1 MSWLFGSKPKLT
13 PKEQVR
19 EWSSGLKKEIRTLDR
34 ERAKIEREEQKTVI
48 EIKKMAKQGHSAALK
63 TMAKSLLKSQATRN
77 RMLEA
82 SSRINSVILSLKTHM
97 ATMSVAEHMGKS
109 VAVMRGMNSMLSVP
123 ELRETAKNM
132 SKEMAR
138 AGMIE
143 EMIDDSMESLDPADL
158 DEEAEEEVD
167 KVLDEVLQGTFG
179 GVGRIKGKNTEKKA
193 EEEEE
198 VSRKQAADGAGRLLS
213 VLLLLSVGRVSA
225 AAHFFLC
232 YSALFQVEDNAD
244 VEAMKAR
251 MEKLHQ

>member
-1 MSWLFGSKPKLT
+1 MSWLFGGKPKLT

-19 EWSSGLKKEIRTLDR
+19 EWSAGLKKEIRTLDR
-34 ERAKIEREEQKTVI
+34 ERAKIEREEQKTVL

-63 TMAKSLLKSQATRN
+63 TMAKSLLKSRATRE

-82 SSRINSVILSLKTHM
+82 STRINSVILSLKTHV

-109 VAVMRGMNSMLSVP
+109 AEVMKGMNAMLSVP

-143 EMIDDSMESLDPADL
+143 VMIDDSMEALDPADL
-158 DEEAEEEVD
+158 DEQAEVEVD

-179 GVGRIKGKNTEKKA
+179 GVGRIKGKNTEKK
-193 EEEEE
+193 EEEE
-198 VSRKQAADGAGRLLS
+198 
-213 VLLLLSVGRVSA
+213 
-225 AAHFFLC
+225 
-232 YSALFQVEDNAD
+232 VEDNAD
-244 VEAMKAR
+244 VDAMKAR
-251 MEKLHQ
+251 MEKLQQ